1 MSRINEWMFL
11 FRPDSMP
18 FYCVIVPSSEL
29 VRSVGD
35 VDATEASVSLFTDL
49 KPIHNA
55 YNNHAFYVHLLH
67 SWMWLL
73 SFTLCSLTPY
83 NLDPAESARTHIITF
98 KRPFIFETW
107 FARNFYYSGECL
119 SIFIMVNNVRM
130 HRFNLLHFF
139 YAIVFAIV
147 NKPTFNGLY
156 LCIAYHYLTFF

>member
-1 MSRINEWMFL
+1 MWML
-11 FRPDSMP
+11 LPLLSHCLLISNP
-18 FYCVIVPSSEL
+18 FTMHTI
-29 VRSVGD
+29 
-35 VDATEASVSLFTDL
+35 TTHF
-49 KPIHNA
+49 KH
-55 YNNHAFYVHLLH
+55 FLH

-73 SFTLCSLTPY
+73 IFTLCSLTPY

-98 KRPFIFETW
+98 KRPFIFGTW

-156 LCIAYHYLTFF
+156 LCIAHHYLTFFNLHIRCHLVNLHVRCHSVNLHIRCHSVAIGYS